1 MAIDYKITERIAE
14 LGDRSGGWKLEL
26 NKVSWNGKAAK
37 YDIRAW
43 TSDHEDEQG
52 NNPFNRRSECI
63 ICSTQRGA
71 VKTNRKTTIYKVI
84 R

>member
-26 NKVSWNGKAAK
+26 NKISWNGKTAK

-43 TSDHEDEQG
+43 SEDREKMSKGITLSDEEA
-52 NNPFNRRSECI
+52 NTLYAALRE
-63 ICSTQRGA
+63 A
-71 VKTNRKTTIYKVI
+71 L
-84 R
+84 

>member
-37 YDIRAW
+37 YDI
-43 TSDHEDEQG
+43 
-52 NNPFNRRSECI
+52 PFQQKKRMHYMQHSERCCKNKPKNYYI
-63 ICSTQRGA
+63 
-71 VKTNRKTTIYKVI
+71 
-84 R
+84 